1 APAVIGAILLALAP
15 AAGLIAL
22 GWWLRRARFLPD
34 AFWPGAERLAYF
46 ILLPALLVHS
56 LAMADLS
63 RVPVARLMV
72 VIALSLTGVA
82 ALLVAVRP
90 WLAIDGPAFT
100 SVFQGGI
107 RFNNY
112 VGLTVAAGL
121 LGAPGIALAAV
132 ANAIIVPVANLFCIL
147 VFARY
152 AGGQASLS
160 GIARSIATNPL
171 IAASAIG
178 AVLQATGIGLPPG
191 LEGMIRAL
199 GVASLPIGL
208 LCVGAAFDL
217 FAVRRG
223 LRETLVSSAAKF
235 VALPIATLAACLA
248 LGLSGD
254 AALVAMLFQSL
265 PTASSAYILARHLGG
280 DAPLMAG
287 IIALQTVVAA
297 LAIPVALLT
306 AMRWLA

>member
-1 APAVIGAILLALAP
+1 VIGAILLALAP

-22 GWWLRRARFLPD
+22 GSWLKRRHFLPD

-56 LAMADLS
+56 LATADLS
-63 RVPVARLMV
+63 AVPVARLML
-72 VIALSLTGVA
+72 VIALALVVVA
-82 ALLVAVRP
+82 ALLVAFRP
-90 WLAIDGPAFT
+90 WMRVGGPAFT

-121 LGAPGIALAAV
+121 LGGPGIALAAV
-132 ANAIIVPVANLFCIL
+132 ANATIVPIANLFCIL

-152 AGGQASLS
+152 AGGQASLW
-160 GIARSIATNPL
+160 GIARSIVTNPL

-178 AVLQATGIGLPPG
+178 AVLQVTGLGLPPG
-191 LEGMIRAL
+191 LEGMVRAL
-199 GVASLPIGL
+199 GAASLPIGL

-217 FAVRRG
+217 FAVRQS
-223 LRETLVSSAAKF
+223 LSATLIASAAKF
-235 VALPIATLAACLA
+235 VALPLATFLICLV
-248 LGLSGD
+248 LDVRGE
-254 AALVAMLFQSL
+254 AALIAMLFQSL
-265 PTASSAYILARHLGG
+265 PTASSAYILARHLNG

-287 IIALQTVVAA
+287 IIALQTVAAA
-297 LAIPVALLT
+297 LAIPVALLA
-306 AMRWLA
+306 AMRWLG